1 MRAECSDN
9 SLWRN
14 SWLRPRHNRLKSGD
28 LTRCQLRKSPSSL
41 AVVPRDSQ
49 EAKELEALASV
60 LLVVDQ
66 EASRLELE

>member
-1 MRAECSDN
+1 
-9 SLWRN
+9 
-14 SWLRPRHNRLKSGD
+14 
-28 LTRCQLRKSPSSL
+28 L